1 MESAMRMVVLAV
13 VAVMVAASP
22 AVARCYTVPDDAGSH
37 YVNRSVGRT
46 ICLEDELSAAQKQQQ
61 LQTSIETQ
69 ITNMQQQL
77 QQQKF
82 DQMMQSK
89 GF

>member
-1 MESAMRMVVLAV
+1 MRMVVLAV

-22 AVARCYTVPDDAGSH
+22 AVARCYTVPDDAASH